1 MYKTLHKKQGSV
13 TVQLRFARSSVTFC
27 AKRDNWF
34 EKNDVENHPD
44 ANRYFKPKAGLRK
57 MLEIPEGDTNK
68 KSYKRIHR
76 WRYSPTVAYGNNEVH
91 LHPYKARR
99 LSVAEA
105 MSLQSLPKEFSLPPE
120 MTLTD
125 CFKTIG
131 NGVPFLMAK
140 GVAASTVDKG
150 IYQIETKSDLIVF
163 LSAETCGLEEGTY
176 AVIESHAFDAGAT
189 AKRLSLYG
197 QMFTV
202 LCRGNI
208 KMLVKES

>member
-1 MYKTLHKKQGSV
+1 MINLGKLKEIK
-13 TVQLRFARSSVTFC
+13 
-27 AKRDNWF
+27 D
-34 EKNDVENHPD
+34 
-44 ANRYFKPKAGLRK
+44 LRK
-57 MLEIPEGDTNK
+57 VWPHEALDFTP
-68 KSYKRIHR
+68 
-76 WRYSPTVAYGNNEVH
+76 W
-91 LHPYKARR
+91 L
-99 LSVAEA
+99 AE
-105 MSLQSLPKEFSLPPE
+105 E
-120 MTLTD
+120 
-125 CFKTIG
+125 
-131 NGVPFLMAK
+131 
-140 GVAASTVDKG
+140 DKG